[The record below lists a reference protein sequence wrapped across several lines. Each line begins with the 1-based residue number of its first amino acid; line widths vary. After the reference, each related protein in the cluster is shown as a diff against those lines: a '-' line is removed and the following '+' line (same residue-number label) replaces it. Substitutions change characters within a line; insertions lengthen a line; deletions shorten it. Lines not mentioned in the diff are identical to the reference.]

1 MSEFVVHS
9 IPGSPFGRAVLA
21 TLEEKRAD
29 YRFAP
34 LAPGTLKV
42 EPHIKRHPFGR
53 IPVLEHGSFTLYEA
67 AAILRYLDR
76 IIPSPPLTP
85 TDPKAGARMD
95 QLLNISDWYLFLGG
109 GNVIG
114 FQRVVGPRLLGM
126 TPDEA
131 AIAEAMPSA
140 HKVFA
145 ELSRLLGVQ
154 SYMTGSAVS
163 LADIM
168 LAAHLDFFSQ
178 TPEWAALTA
187 DAANLVTWL
196 DRMNERPSLK
206 ATTWD
211 AVAKMGVPA

>member
-42 EPHIKRHPFGR
+42 EPHIRRHPFGR
-53 IPVLEHGSFTLYEA
+53 IPVLEHGGFTLYEA

-76 IIPSPPLTP
+76 IIPEPALTP
-85 TDPKAGARMD
+85 ADPKAAARMD
-95 QLLNISDWYLFLGG
+95 QLLNISDWYLFLGC

-126 TPDEA
+126 APDEA
-131 AIAEAMPSA
+131 AIAAAMPAA

-154 SYMTGSAVS
+154 SYMTGSAVT

-168 LAAHLDFFSQ
+168 IAAHLDFFSQ

-196 DRMNERPSLK
+196 ARMNERPSQK